1 MNNPFLKRRRKEA
14 IKVLIAQIVI
24 LVLFVGLWE
33 LLSSL
38 EIIDAFLFSKPS
50 RIVKLLET
58 YIVTKTIYKHIG
70 ISLLETLLGL
80 VIGTLAGL
88 LIAIILWWNKIIAK
102 IMEPFLVVLNALPK
116 TALAPIIII
125 WMGTGIKGITAVAVS
140 ISLVLTIISAYNYF
154 IQVEEEK
161 IKMLQSFNAT
171 KLQILFKLVIP
182 ANLANII
189 SLIKINITSLIGETM
204 SEGNIENRIDLLVRE
219 LSDRLNTIIFIDETH
234 LLVNKA
240 GGMDFANMLK
250 AGLDRGQI
258 KMIGATTTEEYE
270 QYILRDRAF
279 LRRFQ
284 KIDVLEA
291 DKKTVVKIL
300 MGTIPKLE
308 RQIGVKINY
317 QPFITEKI
325 MSFIVEMTDEYK
337 RVYEIASRYPDICL
351 TIVAN
356 AFTYALYD
364 NRRQVTIKDFYKAIC
379 NAKNIYDDVKVKE
392 VFKDLI
398 VSEGVDLTDMG

>member
-171 KLQILFKLVIP
+171 KLQILFKLVI
-182 ANLANII
+182 LANII
-189 SLIKINITSLIGETM
+189 SLIKINIGMSWVGVIVGE
-204 SEGNIENRIDLLVRE
+204 
-219 LSDRLNTIIFIDETH
+219 
-234 LLVNKA
+234 
-240 GGMDFANMLK
+240 
-250 AGLDRGQI
+250 
-258 KMIGATTTEEYE
+258 
-270 QYILRDRAF
+270 
-279 LRRFQ
+279 
-284 KIDVLEA
+284 
-291 DKKTVVKIL
+291 
-300 MGTIPKLE
+300 
-308 RQIGVKINY
+308 
-317 QPFITEKI
+317 
-325 MSFIVEMTDEYK
+325 FIV
-337 RVYEIASRYPDICL
+337 SRYGIGYLIMYGSQVFNMDL
-351 TIVAN
+351 VMMGVIV
-356 AFTYALYD
+356 L
-364 NRRQVTIKDFYKAIC
+364 AIISFVMYEVV
-379 NAKNIYDDVKVKE
+379 NIIEKNIKRKRN
-392 VFKDLI
+392 
-398 VSEGVDLTDMG
+398 

>member
-125 WMGTGIKGITAVAVS
+125 
-140 ISLVLTIISAYNYF
+140 
-154 IQVEEEK
+154 
-161 IKMLQSFNAT
+161 
-171 KLQILFKLVIP
+171 
-182 ANLANII
+182 
-189 SLIKINITSLIGETM
+189 
-204 SEGNIENRIDLLVRE
+204 
-219 LSDRLNTIIFIDETH
+219 
-234 LLVNKA
+234 
-240 GGMDFANMLK
+240 
-250 AGLDRGQI
+250 
-258 KMIGATTTEEYE
+258 
-270 QYILRDRAF
+270 
-279 LRRFQ
+279 
-284 KIDVLEA
+284 
-291 DKKTVVKIL
+291 
-300 MGTIPKLE
+300 
-308 RQIGVKINY
+308 
-317 QPFITEKI
+317 
-325 MSFIVEMTDEYK
+325 
-337 RVYEIASRYPDICL
+337 
-351 TIVAN
+351 
-356 AFTYALYD
+356 
-364 NRRQVTIKDFYKAIC
+364 
-379 NAKNIYDDVKVKE
+379 
-392 VFKDLI
+392 
-398 VSEGVDLTDMG
+398 

>member
-50 RIVKLLET
+50 RIVKLLKT

-70 ISLLETLLGL
+70 ISLLETMLGL

-171 KLQILFKLVIP
+171 KLQIL
-182 ANLANII
+182 
-189 SLIKINITSLIGETM
+189 IKINIGMSWVGVIVGE
-204 SEGNIENRIDLLVRE
+204 
-219 LSDRLNTIIFIDETH
+219 
-234 LLVNKA
+234 
-240 GGMDFANMLK
+240 
-250 AGLDRGQI
+250 
-258 KMIGATTTEEYE
+258 
-270 QYILRDRAF
+270 
-279 LRRFQ
+279 
-284 KIDVLEA
+284 
-291 DKKTVVKIL
+291 
-300 MGTIPKLE
+300 
-308 RQIGVKINY
+308 
-317 QPFITEKI
+317 
-325 MSFIVEMTDEYK
+325 FIVSRYGIGYLIMYGSQVFNMDL
-337 RVYEIASRYPDICL
+337 VMMGVIVLAIISFVMYEIVNI
-351 TIVAN
+351 IE
-356 AFTYALYD
+356 
-364 NRRQVTIKDFYKAIC
+364 
-379 NAKNIYDDVKVKE
+379 KNIKRKRN
-392 VFKDLI
+392 
-398 VSEGVDLTDMG
+398 